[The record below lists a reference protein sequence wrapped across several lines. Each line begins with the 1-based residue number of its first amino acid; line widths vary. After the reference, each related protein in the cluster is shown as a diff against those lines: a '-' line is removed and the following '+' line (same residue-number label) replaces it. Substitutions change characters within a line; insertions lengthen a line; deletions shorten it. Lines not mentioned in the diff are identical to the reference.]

1 MRLQNIRH
9 EKFAQLIASGA
20 IASKAYEEAG
30 FSPNGAAQGAERLA
44 GKPAVVERIEELRVD
59 TERLMAMKRT
69 DYLGELK
76 HRFLNLPP
84 SEPATVRY
92 GEMLA
97 RAMGWNEPEKID
109 IASAMDIRI
118 RIGGTGDPIAR

>member
-44 GKPAVVERIEELRVD
+44 GKPAVAERIEELRVD
-59 TERLMAMKRT
+59 TERLIGNET
-69 DYLGELK
+69 
-76 HRFLNLPP
+76 HRLPRRASAQVP
-84 SEPATVRY
+84 QPATIRTCDRP
-92 GEMLA
+92 LWRNA
-97 RAMGWNEPEKID
+97 RPRNGLERA
-109 IASAMDIRI
+109 
-118 RIGGTGDPIAR
+118 

>member
-44 GKPAVVERIEELRVD
+44 GKPAVAERIEELRVD

-69 DYLGELK
+69 DYLGELQR
-76 HRFLNLPP
+76 RFLTLPP

-97 RAMGWNEPEKID
+97 RAMGWNEPEKIN
-109 IASAMDIRI
+109 ITAASEIQI
-118 RIGGTGDPIAR
+118 RIGGMDVPEQA

>member
-1 MRLQNIRH
+1 MRLKNIRH
-9 EKFAQLIASGA
+9 EIFAQSIASGA

-44 GKPAVVERIEELRVD
+44 GKPAVAERIEELRVD

-69 DYLGELK
+69 DYLFELQ
-76 HRFLNLPP
+76 HRFLTQPP
-84 SEPATVRY
+84 AEPATVRY

-97 RAMGWNEPEKID
+97 RAMGWHEPEKVD
-109 IASAMDIRI
+109 IASAIDIRI

>member
-9 EKFAQLIASGA
+9 EKFAQLIAAGA

-30 FSPNGAAQGAERLA
+30 FSPNGAAQGAERL
-44 GKPAVVERIEELRVD
+44 GSKPAVAERIEELRVD

-69 DYLGELK
+69 DYLGELQ
-76 HRFLNLPP
+76 HRFLTLPP

-97 RAMGWNEPEKID
+97 RAMGWNEPEPVSASTHKI
-109 IASAMDIRI
+109 RVV
-118 RIGGTGDPIAR
+118 IGGDL